1 MRILNYGKK
10 MLRKLFR
17 VRQQKRFKAKQDT
30 YITILIQNNLDITER
45 KKVRLLD
52 ISLDGAAFSYD
63 IATDKIPDDGIINL
77 SASGKSEIEYEDISN
92 IYFTSVNETP
102 LYWTYDNF
110 RRRGIKFTRLNEF
123 ADEYLKNFI
132 QENVVVEI

>member
-1 MRILNYGKK
+1 MGILNYGKK
-10 MLRKLFR
+10 MFRKLFR
-17 VRQQKRFKAKQDT
+17 IRQQKRFKAKQDT
-30 YITILIQNNLDITER
+30 YITILVKNNSDVIER

-52 ISLDGAAFSYD
+52 ISLAGAAFSYD
-63 IATDKIPDDGIINL
+63 IASDKIPEEGIINL
-77 SASGKSEIEYEDISN
+77 SASGNSQIEFEDISD

-110 RRRGIKFTRLNEF
+110 KRRGIKFTKLNEF

-132 QENVVVEI
+132 QENVIVEI